1 MKNKELSHKSE
12 KDLKPLI
19 DGDPV
24 TYRAGFAADSQVK
37 KQIKEEFPGVTDE
50 ELAQRMADMD
60 YLPFALGN
68 VKTFLEY
75 TTDRFNPEYKLYLH
89 GGGNFREKIATI
101 LPYKGNRDRTHVPK
115 YKNEIIDYMLN
126 VWGAEPVKGME
137 SDDAICI
144 EQHRNTDKYSVIV
157 SIDKDILNGMY
168 GWSYNPMRD
177 ELKFTTPTEAN
188 NFFFWQMLVGDASDN
203 IPGIKGIGP
212 KKADAV
218 VTASNNNTDRIR
230 EAVKSLY
237 QKQYGEDWERAYHEV
252 GTLLY
257 ILRRPEELDKGC
269 PLL

>member
-1 MKNKELSHKSE
+1 MGIQNVTKNE

-24 TYRAGFAADSQVK
+24 IYRAGFSADNA
-37 KQIKEEFPGVTDE
+37 IKRPYLEANPGASPEEVAEFVANE
-50 ELAQRMADMD
+50 D
-60 YLPFALGN
+60 YIHHALGN
-68 VKTFLEY
+68 VKTFLESI
-75 TTDRFNPEYKLYLH
+75 TERFNPEYKLFVH
-89 GGGNFREKIATI
+89 GGGNFRDKVATI
-101 LPYKGNRDRTHVPK
+101 KPYKGNRDRNHVPK
-115 YKNEIIDYMLN
+115 YKNEIYSYMCD
-126 VWGAEPVKGME
+126 VWNAYSIRGME

-177 ELKFTTPTEAN
+177 ELKFTTPQEAN
-188 NFFFWQMLVGDASDN
+188 NFFFWQMLVGDTSDN
-203 IPGIKGIGP
+203 IPGINRIGP
-212 KKADAV
+212 KKASAV
-218 VTASNNNTDRIR
+218 IEAAGGDTDKVR

-237 QKQYGEDWERAYHEV
+237 QKQYGEEWERAYREV